1 MVERLSY
8 TQMVPGSSPGAR
20 TRFRASVYSGVLF
33 FKSATGLEYYLK
45 KVCKKIDKNC
55 ISCDILFI
63 EQYV

>member
-1 MVERLSY
+1 
-8 TQMVPGSSPGAR
+8 
-20 TRFRASVYSGVLF
+20 LF